1 MRIREESLTRL
12 ASGEGFDVLIL
23 GGGVNGV
30 AVLRELALNGVSALL
45 IDSGDFCRGATGAS
59 SRMAHGGLRYLENR
73 EFKLVAE
80 SARERNRLLN
90 HAAHF
95 TRPLEVAV
103 PLPTFLRGLPGSIL
117 RFLGF
122 DWKGS
127 TFSTAGLKIA
137 LTLYE
142 YLGRE
147 GRALPRHKTV
157 LARGK
162 FPRGLA
168 RRYKAVVSYFDARI
182 RNPKRWCW
190 R

>member
-1 MRIREESLTRL
+1 
-12 ASGEGFDVLIL
+12 
-23 GGGVNGV
+23 
-30 AVLRELALNGVSALL
+30 
-45 IDSGDFCRGATGAS
+45 
-59 SRMAHGGLRYLENR
+59 MAHGGLRYLENR

-147 GRALPRHKTV
+147 GRALRATRPSSPGESFR
-157 LARGK
+157 AGWRGVT
-162 FPRGLA
+162 
-168 RRYKAVVSYFDARI
+168 RRLSAISMPASAI
-182 RNPKRWCW
+182 RKRWCW